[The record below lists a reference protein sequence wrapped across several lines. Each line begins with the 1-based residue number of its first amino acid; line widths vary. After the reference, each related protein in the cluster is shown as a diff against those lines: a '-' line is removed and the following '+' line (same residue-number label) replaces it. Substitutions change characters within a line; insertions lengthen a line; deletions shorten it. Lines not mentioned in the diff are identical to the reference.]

1 MDTQQSC
8 SAPALSVYLFSR
20 MQQNLLKV
28 QRGVKARNEQLRLSS
43 AALRGS
49 WDASLAPP
57 AQAISP
63 QAPSGCPTAFPFPS
77 KSLSLSRPVL
87 EPGELGLLFPSDPP
101 YRALGTAQLSA
112 ASPPSQDFVFLTSFS
127 GSLLHL
133 WFPPF
138 PCLQQLLVPVTALP
152 ELCLVPFRMC
162 FPCLPWTGWTR
173 RSHGWTR

>member
-1 MDTQQSC
+1 MLDTLLDTQQSC

-28 QRGVKARNEQLRLSS
+28 QRGVKAGNEQLRLSS

-57 AQAISP
+57 ARAISP

-112 ASPPSQDFVFLTSFS
+112 ASCSIPGFCFPDILLWLPPPPLVPTI
-127 GSLLHL
+127 SLLT
-133 WFPPF
+133 
-138 PCLQQLLVPVTALP
+138 TAP
-152 ELCLVPFRMC
+152 GSCDSFA
-162 FPCLPWTGWTR
+162 
-173 RSHGWTR
+173 